1 MRIKSYFA
9 CTVEDAV
16 DAARQELG
24 ADAML
29 VHSRRTPPESSRLG
43 QYEVVFGLH
52 APPAETE
59 PGPSGAPAPMAWPAG
74 ERLSTEVA
82 ERKKKLEG
90 MRRALTRS
98 SYDASLRP
106 VALAPDL
113 ADALGTLAAAEMP
126 PELAREVVQASE
138 ARVASAL
145 PAFEYGAPRS
155 DGAVFQRAL
164 VEELESSIGVQP
176 VLGRSEARPR
186 LVALETATA
195 LAQAIE
201 ENRGKDPIFID
212 TPGLGFGDVDH
223 SPGLAR
229 FPTTR
234 SDIDTHLVQPAS
246 MKSAD
251 LARSVDCL
259 EVFGPRRLLF
269 SKLDETGSF
278 GPLFG
283 EAARCSKPLSFFTTG
298 QRIPEDIEAASG
310 TRLIDLVLAGQ
321 GARAQS
327 AA

>member
-16 DAARQELG
+16 DAACQELG

-43 QYEVVFGLH
+43 EYEVVFGLH
-52 APPAETE
+52 APPAETA

-82 ERKKKLEG
+82 ELKKKLEG

-98 SYDASLRP
+98 SYGASLRP

-113 ADALGTLAAAEMP
+113 AGALGTLAAAETP

-145 PAFEYGAPRS
+145 PAFEYGSPRS

-164 VEELESSIGVQP
+164 VEELESRIGVQP

-212 TPGLGFGDVDH
+212 TPGLGFGDVD
-223 SPGLAR
+223 R

-234 SDIDTHLVQPAS
+234 SDIDTHLVLPAS

-251 LARSVDCL
+251 LARSVDCF
-259 EVFGPRRLLF
+259 EVFGPQRPLF

-298 QRIPEDIEAASG
+298 QRIPEDLEAASG
-310 TRLIDLVLAGQ
+310 TRLIELVLAGQ